1 MRYLKMCLL
10 MIAAL
15 GVQLSALAAEIPV
28 KMYKNPNCGCCDA
41 WAKDLAANGFKVE
54 TINTPNLVSIKK
66 QYGVPESLEGCHTA
80 IVGGYVVEGLV
91 PANLVKRL
99 LNEHPAIK
107 GIALPGMPAGAP
119 GMPGSRKGPLTVYEL
134 QPGPAPTVFAN
145 F

>member
-107 GIALPGMPAGAP
+107 GIALPACRPARRGCRGP
-119 GMPGSRKGPLTVYEL
+119 VKGR
-134 QPGPAPTVFAN
+134 
-145 F
+145 